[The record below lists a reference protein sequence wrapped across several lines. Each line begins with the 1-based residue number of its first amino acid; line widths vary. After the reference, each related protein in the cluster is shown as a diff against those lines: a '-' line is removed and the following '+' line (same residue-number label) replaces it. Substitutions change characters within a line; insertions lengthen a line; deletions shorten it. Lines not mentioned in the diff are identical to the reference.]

1 MKLRTISTALAFASV
16 LLGAPGCKDF
26 YDVNVDPIHPTK
38 AELQQLL
45 PVTQTG
51 ISTYLGFSIAGLGQ
65 PTSALMQQ
73 IANPRGIGSFQ
84 QGGDSFGNQWSGLYT
99 DVLANNELLIVQ
111 GSTEQR
117 WGYVGIAQLQKAYV
131 ISQLVDLF
139 GDVPYSEALK
149 GTGNIAPRYDKD
161 ADIYNGNAG
170 LGIQGLFA
178 LVDEGLANLAKP
190 SAPVQENADLIYGG
204 ALGKWARFGRTLK
217 LKLYVQIRKTRPD
230 AFQPEVSAL
239 LTDPAGLLQSGEDF
253 EFRYGASTSPAN
265 RNIGFL
271 SDYVNVG
278 RENNV
283 GRFFYLL
290 MKYGD
295 GANIAPGTTAAAYV
309 RPRPN
314 AALAYTDPRLP
325 YYFFNQQAGRTVDAA
340 AYDYQDPNDGR
351 FVTTRAGSTGPAS
364 NSALSS
370 STRTL
375 PGLYPVGGR
384 YDDGRGGNA
393 NTTYGRGLVAQR
405 LLPYFSRKF
414 LEAEAQLMIRN
425 NRAAARTALQE
436 ALQASFDKVNA
447 IATAEGSPTAPT
459 TTSGAAYP
467 TLIPTGSRPLARIPA
482 PEVTAYIDAALARFD
497 GTGTGPAKSPLEVI
511 MEEKYVASF
520 GMGPDIF
527 TDWRRTGFPVL
538 TVPDNA
544 NIGNN
549 PGLVEDNDP
558 ATRGAGLF
566 PRRLF
571 YSQASLI
578 ANPNAP
584 KVQVEPGSANYR
596 IFWDR

>member
-1 MKLRTISTALAFASV
+1 M
-16 LLGAPGCKDF
+16 
-26 YDVNVDPIHPTK
+26 
-38 AELQQLL
+38 
-45 PVTQTG
+45 
-51 ISTYLGFSIAGLGQ
+51 
-65 PTSALMQQ
+65 
-73 IANPRGIGSFQ
+73 
-84 QGGDSFGNQWSGLYT
+84 
-99 DVLANNELLIVQ
+99 
-111 GSTEQR
+111 
-117 WGYVGIAQLQKAYV
+117 
-131 ISQLVDLF
+131 
-139 GDVPYSEALK
+139 
-149 GTGNIAPRYDKD
+149 
-161 ADIYNGNAG
+161 
-170 LGIQGLFA
+170 
-178 LVDEGLANLAKP
+178 
-190 SAPVQENADLIYGG
+190 
-204 ALGKWARFGRTLK
+204 
-217 LKLYVQIRKTRPD
+217 
-230 AFQPEVSAL
+230 
-239 LTDPAGLLQSGEDF
+239 
-253 EFRYGASTSPAN
+253 
-265 RNIGFL
+265 
-271 SDYVNVG
+271 
-278 RENNV
+278 
-283 GRFFYLL
+283 
-290 MKYGD
+290 
-295 GANIAPGTTAAAYV
+295 
-309 RPRPN
+309 
-314 AALAYTDPRLP
+314 
-325 YYFFNQQAGRTVDAA
+325 
-340 AYDYQDPNDGR
+340 
-351 FVTTRAGSTGPAS
+351 TTRAGSTGPAS

-425 NRAAARTALQE
+425 NRAAARTTLQE

-497 GTGTGPAKSPLEVI
+497 GTGTGPVKSPLEVI